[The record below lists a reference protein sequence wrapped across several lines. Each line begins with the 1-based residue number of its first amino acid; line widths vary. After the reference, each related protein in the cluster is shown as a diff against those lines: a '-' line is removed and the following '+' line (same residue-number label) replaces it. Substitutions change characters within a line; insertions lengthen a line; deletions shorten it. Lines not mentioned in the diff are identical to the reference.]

1 MLDYTIITATRD
13 RAPTLARSLALTR
26 QAVGDKV
33 PLVVFDDASEDGAA
47 MRAVVERFSN
57 ALLIRSEERV
67 GPGEGRNRCMM
78 AAETRFCLSLDDDC
92 YLASQPQLGRWLEDR
107 PGDRDV
113 AVVSFPYFNT
123 QEGALAPERKE
134 EGGAVGFHGGASLM
148 RRAEVLRAG
157 GYLDWLVFAGEDT
170 ELAGRLIRLGYRVWF
185 DPSVVV
191 QHDHVPFARDERW
204 ESFHYVRNTLLVN
217 VLQKGVM
224 LGVPLGLV
232 RALRRGLTAVS
243 MPWETPRA
251 LMAGLG
257 LVPKCV
263 RERRRLYAP
272 ENGFIPEWKQPA

>member
-1 MLDYTIITATRD
+1 MSDYTIITSSRD
-13 RAPTLARSLALTR
+13 RAPTLDRSLGLTR
-26 QAVGDKV
+26 RAVGDGV
-33 PLVVFDDASEDGAA
+33 PVVVFDDASADAGA
-47 MRAVVERFSN
+47 MREVAERHAN
-57 ALLIRSEERV
+57 VRLIRSEERV

-78 AAETRFCLSLDDDC
+78 AAETGFCLSLDDDC
-92 YLASQPQLGRWLEDR
+92 YLAGRPELGRWLEER
-107 PGDRDV
+107 IEDRDV
-113 AVVSFPYFNT
+113 AVVGFPYFNT
-123 QEGALAPERKE
+123 QEGELATTGKQ

-224 LGVPLGLV
+224 LGVPLGLA

-251 LMAGLG
+251 LQAGLG

-263 RERRRLYAP
+263 RERRRLYAS
-272 ENGFIPEWKQPA
+272 ENGYKAGVEVRS